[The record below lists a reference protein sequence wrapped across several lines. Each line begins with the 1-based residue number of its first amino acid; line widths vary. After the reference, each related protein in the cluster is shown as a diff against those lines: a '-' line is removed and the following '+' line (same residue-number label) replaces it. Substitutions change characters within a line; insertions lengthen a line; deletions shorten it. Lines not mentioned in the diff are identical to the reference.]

1 MELLAIQNIGNIFSI
16 SSEIEHSHQNNKI
29 PILTNCRSVAK
40 KVSLAL
46 RIVFAQ
52 TTMKKSA
59 IYTVGRQLN
68 DGDMYIFSVFDL
80 EPAGLLVILCCST
93 HNNTKYIDGLKITM
107 F

>member
-1 MELLAIQNIGNIFSI
+1 MELWQFRILGTFFRFRRKSSI
-16 SSEIEHSHQNNKI
+16 LIRTTKYRY
-29 PILTNCRSVAK
+29 L
-40 KVSLAL
+40 L
-46 RIVFAQ
+46 IVGQLQKGFVGVEDSFCA

-93 HNNTKYIDGLKITM
+93 HNNTKYIDGLKS